1 MGPGER
7 DKPGCTLTDCTGP
20 SLPGSVDRRAC
31 RLYPHGMVPSAP
43 HPSETEQLLQLFD
56 VLPDVF
62 LFVKDRA
69 SRFVQGNRAFLLM
82 HGCRSQADLAGR
94 TDHDFH
100 PPALAA
106 QYVAE
111 DERVMRSGRALEEQA
126 WLVPDH
132 TGMPAWFL
140 CTKLP
145 LFDTAGL
152 VSGLAGILRPFDH
165 AGNAPREYRRLT
177 PAIQLVTTAYQRP
190 LRAGELARAC
200 GLSLSQLQREFRR
213 LFGISPSDYILRT
226 RLLVAQR
233 MLERSPA
240 TVGEV
245 ALACGFYDQSH
256 FTKAFKAHTGLPPQA
271 YRRRGRPD

>member
-1 MGPGER
+1 MATP
-7 DKPGCTLTDCTGP
+7 
-20 SLPGSVDRRAC
+20 
-31 RLYPHGMVPSAP
+31 VPR
-43 HPSETEQLLQLFD
+43 PSEAEQLLELFD

-69 SRFVQGNRAFLLM
+69 SRFVRANRAFLAM
-82 HGCRSQADLAGR
+82 HGCRSKADVVGR

-100 PPALAA
+100 PPALAT

-111 DERVMRSGRALEEQA
+111 DERVMRSGKALRDQA

-145 LFDTAGL
+145 LFDATGT

-177 PAIQLVTTAYQRP
+177 PAIQLVTSAYERRI
-190 LRAGELARAC
+190 RAGELADAC
-200 GLSLSQLQREFRR
+200 GLSVSQLQREFRR
-213 LFGISPSDYILRT
+213 LFRMSPSDYILRT
-226 RLLVAQR
+226 RLLVARR
-233 MLERSPA
+233 MLERSAA

-245 ALACGFYDQSH
+245 AVACGFYDQSH
-256 FTKAFKAHTGLPPQA
+256 FTKAFKAHTGLPPQV
-271 YRRRGRPD
+271 YRRRTRGRGRKGSA

>member
-1 MGPGER
+1 MATKVSP
-7 DKPGCTLTDCTGP
+7 
-20 SLPGSVDRRAC
+20 
-31 RLYPHGMVPSAP
+31 
-43 HPSETEQLLQLFD
+43 PSEAEQLLELFD

-69 SRFVQGNRAFLLM
+69 SRFVRANRAFLVM
-82 HGCRSQADLAGR
+82 HGCRSKADVVGR

-100 PPALAA
+100 PPALAT

-111 DERVMRSGRALEEQA
+111 DERVMRLGRPLKDQA

-145 LFDTAGL
+145 LFDATGA

-165 AGNAPREYRRLT
+165 AGNAPQEYRRLT
-177 PAIQLVTTAYQRP
+177 PAIQLVTSAYERP
-190 LRAGELARAC
+190 IRASELANAC
-200 GLSLSQLQREFRR
+200 GLSVSQLQREFRR
-213 LFGISPSDYILRT
+213 LFGISPTDYILRT
-226 RLLVAQR
+226 RLLVARR
-233 MLERSPA
+233 MLERSAA

-245 ALACGFYDQSH
+245 AVACGFYDQSH

-271 YRRRGRPD
+271 YRRRANSRGRKRSP